1 MTRTA
6 LFALVLSMPALF
18 SACHWGQRAERFSA
32 ATTPA
37 GTDVRFRDY
46 DREGYQRAELY
57 AVDSAG
63 VFVFDGR
70 LRHVAWTQMR
80 AFQVP
85 RFGEAYRSSNGLVPS
100 ADTQRR
106 LALLS
111 RFPQGLDGVLLANVL
126 QLLNQQT
133 VDRTP

>member
-1 MTRTA
+1 MTRTFM
-6 LFALVLSMPALF
+6 LALVLFTPLAF
-18 SACHWGQRAERFSA
+18 SACQWGQRADRYSA

-37 GTDVRFRDY
+37 GAEVRFRDY
-46 DREGYQRAELY
+46 DRSGYQRAELY

-63 VFVFDGR
+63 VFLFSGR
-70 LRHVAWTQMR
+70 LRYLAWTQLR
-80 AFQVP
+80 ALEVP
-85 RFGEAYRSSNGLVPS
+85 RFGAAYRSYNGLVPS

-126 QLLNQQT
+126 QLLQQQS
-133 VDRTP
+133 VDRAP